1 MSEFSNSIH
10 QLGERK
16 TLYNTYDM
24 FLGPNYY
31 RLNGYEIISG
41 LIDLVDLDGNIKFD
55 ENHLLDMMYY
65 QDKECAISAKKI
77 TEIMLACHLKHQEG
91 EDCLM

>member
-1 MSEFSNSIH
+1 
-10 QLGERK
+10 
-16 TLYNTYDM
+16 M